1 MAMKI
6 ENKEKF
12 KEFIA
17 TYGKELLEDNGY
29 ENPEKQ
35 AKNLSKETLSLDST
49 QEQQETDKKTGISDT
64 FYKNNVLRLLKE
76 LKAAEDEGLLNQKYL
91 ESHLLDQENKIKNKL
106 DEIISPLQTI
116 KKCIIFFTVI
126 AVIGIVVGILAAI
139 IPPGTLSL

>member
-29 ENPEKQ
+29 ESPEKQ
-35 AKNLSKETLSLDST
+35 AKNLSKETLSLDSA
-49 QEQQETDKKTGISDT
+49 QEQEVDKKTGISDT

-91 ESHLLDQENKIKNKL
+91 ESHLLEQENKIKNKL
-106 DEIISPLQTI
+106 DEIIPPLQTI
-116 KKCIIFFTVI
+116 KKCIIFFTII
-126 AVIGIVVGILAAI
+126 AAIGIVVGILAAI

>member
-35 AKNLSKETLSLDST
+35 AKNLSKETLSLDSAK
-49 QEQQETDKKTGISDT
+49 EHEVDKKTCMSDT

-76 LKAAEDEGLLNQKYL
+76 LKTAEDEGFLNQKYL
-91 ESHLLDQENKIKNKL
+91 ESHL
-106 DEIISPLQTI
+106 
-116 KKCIIFFTVI
+116 
-126 AVIGIVVGILAAI
+126 
-139 IPPGTLSL
+139 